1 MTRLFDPA
9 DPRPIHFVGIA
20 GAGMSALAE
29 LFALRGLSV
38 TGCDQHPENAPDL
51 ASRGILV
58 ETGHSP
64 AHVNAARALV
74 VTSAMPKDHPE
85 LVRAR
90 ELGLPVVRRAEALGE
105 ATAGTTL
112 IGIAG
117 THGKSTTTVMTTEA
131 LAAGGLDPT
140 GYVGARVTSWGG
152 NLRPGS
158 PERFVVEADE
168 YDRSFLA
175 LSPTMAVVTNVEA
188 DHLDIYADLADLH
201 RTFAR
206 FVEGARYVVLCAD
219 DPGANALPTPSSA
232 EVIRYGLAS
241 SDARLRAIDLRREG
255 LGTVFTVEYDGDLL
269 GEVKLA
275 VPGEHNVRNALAA
288 IAAGLGFGLEVSA
301 MAPGLAAFRG
311 VERRFQ
317 LLGDLDGALV
327 VDDYAHHPTEV
338 RATIEAAR
346 SAAPD
351 RRIVVAFQPHLFSR
365 TRDFAREF
373 AEALMLADAV
383 YLTDIYAA
391 REQPLPGVTS
401 DLIGAVMAS
410 HGREPAWRGDVGSL
424 AAALAAA
431 LRAGDLLVTMGAGDV
446 TRVGPAVF
454 ATRGAP
460 RR

>member
-1 MTRLFDPA
+1 MRSSHA
-9 DPRPIHFVGIA
+9 DEH
-20 GAGMSALAE
+20 
-29 LFALRGLSV
+29 
-38 TGCDQHPENAPDL
+38 
-51 ASRGILV
+51 
-58 ETGHSP
+58 
-64 AHVNAARALV
+64 
-74 VTSAMPKDHPE
+74 
-85 LVRAR
+85 RAR
-90 ELGLPVVRRAEALGE
+90 G
-105 ATAGTTL
+105 
-112 IGIAG
+112 
-117 THGKSTTTVMTTEA
+117 
-131 LAAGGLDPT
+131 D
-140 GYVGARVTSWGG
+140 
-152 NLRPGS
+152 
-158 PERFVVEADE
+158 
-168 YDRSFLA
+168 
-175 LSPTMAVVTNVEA
+175 
-188 DHLDIYADLADLH
+188 
-201 RTFAR
+201 FAQ

-219 DPGANALPTPSSA
+219 DPGANALPTPASA
-232 EVIRYGLAS
+232 EVIRYGLTS
-241 SDARLRAIDLRREG
+241 VDARLRAIDLRRDG

-288 IAAGLGFGLEVSA
+288 IGAGLGFGLEVPA

-317 LLGDLDGALV
+317 LLGDIDGALV

-346 SAAPD
+346 SAAPE

-383 YLTDIYAA
+383 YLADIYPA

-410 HGREPAWRGDVGSL
+410 HGREPDWRGDVGSL
-424 AAALAAA
+424 APALAAA

-446 TRVGPAVF
+446 THVGPAVF
-454 ATRGAP
+454 ATRGAA